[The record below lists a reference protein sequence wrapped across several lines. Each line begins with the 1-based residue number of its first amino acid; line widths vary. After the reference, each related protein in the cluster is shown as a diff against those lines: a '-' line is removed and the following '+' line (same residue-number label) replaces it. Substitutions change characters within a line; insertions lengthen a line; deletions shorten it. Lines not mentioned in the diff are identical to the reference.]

1 MIKERKGDTALRL
14 CDECGHEQWVNYWN
28 IYRKPEHLCRHCSN
42 RKNGTFRQGKYTSWN
57 KGKRNNPRKVGSH
70 YLNSSGY
77 YEVWVG
83 QHTIPELKGGY
94 YKEHRLMAEVMLNK
108 ELKPEEI
115 VHHIDGDKT
124 NNTYDNLDVLRGNAH
139 HRNVHNQLERLSMEL
154 VRCGLIKYDKE
165 TSQYYLDPFLRD
177 EVSKSGELLGSPNEK
192 DEGNQQRSLRDMSHE
207 ERSETI
213 QKWSTLKRVEAPD
226 TLLANLA
233 EGDDIVPSPLKDGAD
248 CPSVGG
254 KSGKG

>member
-1 MIKERKGDTALRL
+1 MIKERKGDTALRV
-14 CDECGHEQWVNYWN
+14 CDNCSHEQWVNYWN
-28 IYRKPEHLCRHCSN
+28 LTKKSEHLCRHCSS
-42 RKNGTFRQGKYTSWN
+42 RKNGHSRQGKYTAWN
-57 KGKRNNPRKVGSH
+57 KGKRKEPRKVGSF

-83 QHTIPELKGGY
+83 KHTLPNTIGGY
-94 YKEHRLMAEVMLNK
+94 YKEHRLMAEVMEER
-108 ELKPEEI
+108 ELKPTEV

-124 NNTYDNLDVLRGNAH
+124 NNTYDNLDVLESHAH
-139 HRNVHNQLERLSMEL
+139 HRNVHSQLERLSMEL
-154 VRCGLIKYDKE
+154 VRCGLIRYRKE
-165 TSQYYLDPFLRD
+165 TSQYYLDPFLRN
-177 EVSKSGELLGSPNEK
+177 EVSKSGELLGSPNDN

-248 CPSVGG
+248 CLNVGG
-254 KSGKG
+254 KSDKE